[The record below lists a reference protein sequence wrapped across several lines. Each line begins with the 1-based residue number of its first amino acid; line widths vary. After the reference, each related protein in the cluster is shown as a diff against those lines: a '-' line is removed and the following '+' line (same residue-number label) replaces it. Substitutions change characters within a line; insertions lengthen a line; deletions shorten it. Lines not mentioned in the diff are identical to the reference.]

1 MRERELCS
9 LLFGLADPS
18 GFHPVKLMPGAPRG
32 PFEIPR
38 DLRVIPRDPLSVR
51 PQANRIIFVTLPPS
65 PLIFLCFL
73 LEVLSLSLKESL
85 RSPHLRLSSGG
96 YIFSGPCSFGPF
108 LLLLSDRWA
117 YRQPVSTS
125 RALS

>member
-38 DLRVIPRDPLSVR
+38 DLRVIPRDPLLVR
-51 PQANRIIFVTLPPS
+51 PQANRIIFVMFHEGT
-65 PLIFLCFL
+65 
-73 LEVLSLSLKESL
+73 VLRVFDS
-85 RSPHLRLSSGG
+85 
-96 YIFSGPCSFGPF
+96 
-108 LLLLSDRWA
+108 LLLFD
-117 YRQPVSTS
+117 P
-125 RALS
+125 